1 MRTFPVRFRKASMEL
16 DVIVTSSDNDQK
28 FKVEMVTG
36 EPDPIV
42 LSRANGKWTIEHPGT
57 RCFHPDGYEDLEK
70 AIDSYLEKNP

>member
-16 DVIVTSSDNDQK
+16 DVLVTSSDNCRK

-42 LSRANGKWTIEHPGT
+42 LSRTNGEWTVEHPGT
-57 RCFHPDGYEDLEK
+57 RCFPPEGYEDLEK
-70 AIDSYLEKNP
+70 AIDNYLAENP